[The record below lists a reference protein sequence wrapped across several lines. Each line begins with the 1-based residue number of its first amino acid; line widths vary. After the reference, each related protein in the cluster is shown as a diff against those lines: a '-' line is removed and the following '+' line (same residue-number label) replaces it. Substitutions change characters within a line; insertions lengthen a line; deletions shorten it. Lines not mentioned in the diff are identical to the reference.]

1 MKNINFPVYYSKK
14 ESKKILQFTHQ
25 LHKNISKGCWVCWTG
40 NFYNNNLT
48 SPGGSTPMG
57 VGTSKALQ
65 RNLLTFYY
73 CVSKHIAEVTLGDI
87 ACYP

>member
-1 MKNINFPVYYSKK
+1 
-14 ESKKILQFTHQ
+14 
-25 LHKNISKGCWVCWTG
+25 
-40 NFYNNNLT
+40 
-48 SPGGSTPMG
+48 MG

>member
-1 MKNINFPVYYSKK
+1 MKNINFPAYYSKK
-14 ESKKILQFTHQ
+14 ESKI
-25 LHKNISKGCWVCWTG
+25 
-40 NFYNNNLT
+40 FYNLPT
-48 SPGGSTPMG
+48 SCIKTFQKA
-57 VGTSKALQ
+57 VGCAGKALQ